1 MKRNYQKPEIRLES
15 FALTQSIAMSC
26 GFDPNNTSLGFP
38 THADKTS
45 CGWSDGIDVIWT
57 TVGPCNDEYSPDI
70 EVNGVCYNEPS
81 GIMSIFAS

>member
-26 GFDPNNTSLGFP
+26 GYDPNNTSLGFP

-45 CGWSDGIDVIWT
+45 CGWSDGADVIWISKD
-57 TVGPCNDEYSPDI
+57 PCSDAYDPDA
-70 EVNGVCYNEPS
+70 EVNGVCYNEPN
-81 GIMSIFAS
+81 GGVIIFAS